1 MSSRKPLLLST
12 FGSPSSSNR
21 GNKLQ
26 RINSYSSDEEFEN
39 SQKRRKMANFRFK
52 GSQTSTQLSQ
62 DSDVFALEGN
72 QNDEEP
78 IALKRNQTD
87 EEPKSSLE
95 EKTVKYKPK
104 PFSAPSKV
112 EEPADPIDAYFAA
125 MERKN
130 PVYARDRP
138 NPEAK
143 IK

>member
-21 GNKLQ
+21 SNKLQ
-26 RINSYSSDEEFEN
+26 RTNSYSSDEEFEN
-39 SQKRRKMANFRFK
+39 SQKRRKMANFKFRA
-52 GSQTSTQLSQ
+52 SQTSTQLSQ

-72 QNDEEP
+72 PKGDEP
-78 IALKRNQTD
+78 ITLQRNQTD
-87 EEPKSSLE
+87 AEPQSNLE
-95 EKTVKYKPK
+95 EKAVKYKPK

-112 EEPADPIDAYFAA
+112 EEPTDPIDAYFAA
-125 MERKN
+125 MQRKN